1 MKANLNQV
9 FTRKKNGR
17 LRPTWRYLLG
27 RLLGSLEGKERG
39 GEERTTSSKVTSV
52 FSAKPLPD
60 VHAIKLERKSCPKC
74 LATGRWFE
82 APCDLCKGIG
92 YFKNS
97 KERDAALAND
107 SGEETNDE

>member
-39 GEERTTSSKVTSV
+39 GEE
-52 FSAKPLPD
+52 
-60 VHAIKLERKSCPKC
+60 
-74 LATGRWFE
+74 
-82 APCDLCKGIG
+82 
-92 YFKNS
+92 
-97 KERDAALAND
+97 
-107 SGEETNDE
+107 TNDE